1 MEFNQGI
8 PISKNEV
15 LKWNTP
21 KEELFKVGT
30 PVIDDSKTFARWS
43 GVKLFN
49 DQVVN
54 VTVNFEYENPNN
66 KLEYVRI
73 ECPAIEDKVQ
83 AGAPRKIYEDF
94 TAILKDLYGN
104 PTHEK
109 TVMNYP
115 QRIWEFAN
123 YEIILGIAERFMEYS
138 IFVIRIKTHNSTL
151 PKAGVKWWQKLF
163 RN

>member
-1 MEFNQGI
+1 MDFNQGI
-8 PISKNEV
+8 PISQNEI

-30 PVIDDSKTFARWS
+30 PIIDESRTYARWNNIN
-43 GVKLFN
+43 LFN
-49 DQVVN
+49 GQDVN
-54 VTVNFEYENPNN
+54 ITVNFEYENPEN

-73 ECPAIEDKVQ
+73 ECPAIEDKEK
-83 AGAPRKIYEDF
+83 AGAPRKIYEEYS
-94 TAILKDLYGN
+94 TILKELFGN

-115 QRIWEFAN
+115 QRVWEFAN
-123 YEIILGIAERFMEYS
+123 HEITLGIAERFMEYS
-138 IFVIRIKTHNSTL
+138 IFVIRINTHNSTL
-151 PKAGVKWWQKLF
+151 PKAGRKWWQKLF